1 MLDRLDRYQ
10 TVAVAHQGY
19 DEEDRRRLMEKI
31 NRLVDNLSPRPNHP
45 GKAEAVDDP
54 AALAEEQQQNSQGE
68 ANPWMVI

>member
-31 NRLVDNLSPRPNHP
+31 NRLVDNLQPRSDDP
-45 GKAEAVDDP
+45 GGAEAVDDP
-54 AALAEEQQQNSQGE
+54 AALAEDRQQNSQGE
-68 ANPWMVI
+68 ANPWMVV